1 MRVTIVPSN
10 YRLSAV
16 NERLQVGYWAI
27 LSSNGVCADIL
38 VPGSHFRVTQN
49 LFNRQTITRLP
60 SCDYNSAEVDTPSY
74 VKPARKLRTDSVYSL
89 DLCV

>member
-1 MRVTIVPSN
+1 MTIVPSN

-27 LSSNGVCADIL
+27 LSSNGVCAEIL

-49 LFNRQTITRLP
+49 LNERQTERTVAA
-60 SCDYNSAEVDTPSY
+60 SVYSSSEVDNTSN
-74 VKPARKLRTDSVYSL
+74 VKPTRKLRTDSVYL
-89 DLCV
+89 YVFNG